1 MTEAGRLGR
10 TERLDRSRARAW
22 ILQVHYRWESGGS
35 QGTLRDALVDTLAT
49 RRMSPRRIPYVRSVL
64 TLLDEHLLEIDE
76 ALRGAL
82 DNWRLDRL
90 SIIDRGILRLAALEM
105 LYFEDVPPKV
115 SIQEA
120 VRLAERWG
128 GNDSPRFVN
137 GVLDALL
144 HKADV
149 RG

>member
-35 QGTLRDALVDTLAT
+35 EGTLRDALVDTLAT
-49 RRMSPRRIPYVRSVL
+49 RHMSPRRIPYVRAVL

-90 SIIDRGILRLAALEM
+90 SAIDRAVLRIGAVEILHLDE
-105 LYFEDVPPKV
+105 VPPKV
-115 SIQEA
+115 AIQEA
-120 VRLAERWG
+120 IHLAEAYG
-128 GNDSPRFVN
+128 GEDSPRFVN
-137 GVLDALL
+137 GVLDALY
-144 HKADV
+144 KGRA
-149 RG
+149 GPS

>member
-10 TERLDRSRARAW
+10 KERLDRSRARAW

-49 RRMSPRRIPYVRSVL
+49 RRMSPRRIPYVRLVL

-82 DNWRLDRL
+82 P
-90 SIIDRGILRLAALEM
+90 GC
-105 LYFEDVPPKV
+105 
-115 SIQEA
+115 
-120 VRLAERWG
+120 
-128 GNDSPRFVN
+128 
-137 GVLDALL
+137 
-144 HKADV
+144 
-149 RG
+149 